1 MLYVNIKTIKN
12 HVYILQTKN
21 ERIMIH
27 TINYMLL
34 SNTRETI
41 REELINLFLQEK
53 SGLDLDIDGSRPMYK
68 YVVEALHPYSI
79 YLKRPANLNKGFDFI
94 VNVETI
100 YFKIG
105 DGRRHMNPSHIDI
118 VNILL
123 DYKAQNSNIYYLIQ
137 NLIYQIYQCQNI
149 DIKYLTKDLP
159 MFINYD
165 GERIPI
171 AIILYCIKWLF
182 IEQDITYWNY
192 SGRNM
197 LFLHLQ
203 DNGLV

>member
-1 MLYVNIKTIKN
+1 MLY
-12 HVYILQTKN
+12 
-21 ERIMIH
+21 
-27 TINYMLL
+27 TINYTLL
-34 SNTRETI
+34 GNTRETI
-41 REELINLFLQEK
+41 RIELVNLFLQEK
-53 SGLDLDIDGSRPMYK
+53 SGLDLDIDGSSPAYK
-68 YVVEALHPYSI
+68 YVVEDLQPYSI

-94 VNVETI
+94 VYVETV

-105 DGRRHMNPSHIDI
+105 DGRRHRNPSHIDI
-118 VNILL
+118 VNLL
-123 DYKAQNSNIYYLIQ
+123 IDYKTQNINIYNIIQ
-137 NLIYQIYQCQNI
+137 NLIFQIYQCQNI

-197 LFLHLQ
+197 LFLHLKN
-203 DNGLV
+203 NGLV

>member
-1 MLYVNIKTIKN
+1 MLYTIP
-12 HVYILQTKN
+12 YT
-21 ERIMIH
+21 
-27 TINYMLL
+27 LL

-41 REELINLFLQEK
+41 REELVNLFLKEK
-53 SGLDLDIDGSRPMYK
+53 SGLDLDIDGSRPTYK
-68 YVVEALHPYSI
+68 YIVENLQPYNI

-105 DGRRHMNPSHIDI
+105 DGRRHRNPSHIDI
-118 VNILL
+118 VSILI
-123 DYKAQNSNIYYLIQ
+123 DYKNRNINIYNIIQ
-137 NLIYQIYQCQNI
+137 NLIFQIYQCQNI
-149 DIKYLTKDLP
+149 DIEYLTKDFP
-159 MFINYD
+159 MLINYD
-165 GERIPI
+165 GEKIPI

-192 SGRNM
+192 SGRDM

-203 DNGLV
+203 DNELV